1 MAVQRE
7 EPADEI
13 TVEAVATKIDDG
25 WTVDID
31 GEPGVAI
38 RVRTLA
44 DVDAA
49 VDQALRRRRG
59 IRQHPVR
66 VHIYAYR

>member
-7 EPADEI
+7 EPTGEI
-13 TVEAVATKIDDG
+13 IVEAAATKIDAG

-31 GEPGVAI
+31 GEPGFVV
-38 RVRTLA
+38 RVRSLA

-59 IRQHPVR
+59 NRQRPVR
-66 VHIYAYR
+66 VHIYSYR